1 MIGTTEIILIL
12 IVVML
17 LFGTRKIPEFA
28 KSLGSGIKE
37 FKNSLREV
45 KTETE
50 INYENGG
57 KEDVKKN

>member
-57 KEDVKKN
+57 KEDGKKD